1 MTPPRRFIA
10 GDPLR
15 ALAALTVLVYHA
27 AFLARDPIPASWE
40 EASAAY
46 GDVLTHGLAA
56 LDAGLFVFFVLS
68 GYLIGGPFVRA
79 FVEGRPPPRAGAYL
93 RNRALR
99 IVPAFWAVV
108 TVVVVAKAGAG
119 SSAREV
125 AAIYLFAQSFDLS
138 EAASYVGQAWT
149 LHTEVAFYALVPVV
163 AWIATRA
170 AGGRLGEAGRFR
182 LVLVACAALFAATLA
197 LSELHPAIGANGGG
211 LRDRAWQ
218 TSILAMGWAFVPG
231 VVLALVEPRFAAR
244 LGARGGRGAA
254 GPSGPGAGPSGPGAA
269 PSGPGATASRLPL
282 VLLAAGLAALALYAA
297 TGDLA
302 TFPPRPGIGPRLL
315 LALGAGLVVAA
326 PLVLQWSEG
335 RAWRALD
342 NRPLHWLGERSYG
355 IYLIHQAILL
365 EMAGWSLLAGHA
377 RAHFLLVLGT
387 ALALTIPAAAL
398 LHRLVERPALELR
411 ARWRR

>member
-1 MTPPRRFIA
+1 MRPQRFIA

-15 ALAALTVLVYHA
+15 ALAALSVLVYHA
-27 AFLARDPIPASWE
+27 AFLARDPVPASWT
-40 EASAAY
+40 EAGAAY

-79 FVEGRPPPRAGAYL
+79 FVEGRPLPRIGGYL

-108 TVVVVAKAGAG
+108 TVVLVVEAGAD
-119 SSAREV
+119 SSPGEI

-149 LHTEVAFYALVPVV
+149 LHTEVAFYLLVPLV
-163 AWIATRA
+163 AWLGARA
-170 AGGRLGEAGRFR
+170 AGSRLDESARRR
-182 LVLVACAALFAATLA
+182 LVLLLCAAVFTSTLA
-197 LSELHPAIGANGGG
+197 LSEELHPALGANEGPFE
-211 LRDRAWQ
+211 DRAWQ
-218 TSILAMGWAFVPG
+218 TSIAAMAWAFVPG
-231 VVLALVEPRFAAR
+231 VVLATLEPVLAPRVR
-244 LGARGGRGAA
+244 GRNGGRLALA
-254 GPSGPGAGPSGPGAA
+254 LA
-269 PSGPGATASRLPL
+269 
-282 VLLAAGLAALALYAA
+282 AAGLVALALYAA

-302 TFPPRPGIGPRLL
+302 AFPPRPGLGSRLL
-315 LALGAGLVVAA
+315 LTFGAGALVAA

-335 RAWRALD
+335 RAWRVLD

-355 IYLIHQAILL
+355 IYLVHQAILL

-377 RAHFLLVLGT
+377 RPHFLLVLAT
-387 ALALTIPAAAL
+387 ALALTIPASAL
-398 LHRLVERPALELR
+398 LHRLVERPALDLR
-411 ARWRR
+411 ARWKLESRASTPTP